1 MKTSAKKLPVW
12 GKLIIVF
19 AIILAVLGAFLL
31 GIRVYFRASVSK
43 YYKNSD
49 KGFVIPDLNGGF
61 IPQGID
67 YAEDEGYF
75 YLTGY
80 RSK

>member
-31 GIRVYFRASVSK
+31 
-43 YYKNSD
+43 
-49 KGFVIPDLNGGF
+49 
-61 IPQGID
+61 
-67 YAEDEGYF
+67 
-75 YLTGY
+75 
-80 RSK
+80 